1 MECLIVG
8 LFELAPARNGKS
20 LGLYVAAAILVT
32 LALNGL
38 VFALGWAGA
47 SAEAARPNSLLPLGW
62 VIGGVWLVILTLV
75 AGAAWWLASDRR
87 AEVRRL
93 APWALALI
101 GFCLAYPFY
110 TIGFRSDAVAL
121 FGNLAT
127 IIASAFLAGRAL
139 ASSRGSAALILLP
152 ALWTSFATYATIF
165 GR

>member
-1 MECLIVG
+1 MAP
-8 LFELAPARNGKS
+8 FELAAARTGKS
-20 LGLYVAAAILVT
+20 LGVYVGAAILVT

-38 VFALGWAGA
+38 VFALGWAGPA
-47 SAEAARPNSLLPLGW
+47 AEAARPNSLLPPGW
-62 VIGGVWLVILTLV
+62 VIGGVWLGLLTLV

-87 AEVRRL
+87 ASARRF

-110 TIGFRSDAVAL
+110 TFGFRSDIVAL

-127 IIASAFLAGRAL
+127 IIASAFLAGAAL
-139 ASSRGSAALILLP
+139 SSSRAAAALIILP
-152 ALWTSFATYATIF
+152 AFWTSFATYATLF